1 MYQYDKNGW
10 RMPTAPSID
19 APANDETGFTSLTDL
34 AYRRIEEAIVTLN
47 LAPGS
52 VVSEILLSKRI
63 GIGRTPIREALQRLA
78 RAGLVVIL
86 PRCGILVSEVNI
98 RSQLQLIE
106 LRREVERLVAGAAAD
121 RASPVERL
129 RFQAIA
135 DEMEQAAN
143 SDDDRAFLRLDRE
156 LNDLCVVAARNEFA
170 SKSMQLMQP
179 LSRRFWF
186 IHYQQV
192 ADLPRCARL
201 HAGVARAIGDGD
213 RASARAA
220 NDHLIDYIESF
231 TRATLDG

>member
-1 MYQYDKNGW
+1 
-10 RMPTAPSID
+10 MPTARPIGP
-19 APANDETGFTSLTDL
+19 PANDVPGFTSLTDL
-34 AYRRIEEAIVTLN
+34 AYRRIEEDIVTLG

-52 VVSEILLSKRI
+52 VVSEIQLSKHI

-78 RAGLVVIL
+78 QAGLVVIL
-86 PRCGILVSEVNI
+86 PRRGILVSEINI

-121 RASPVERL
+121 RASPSERQ
-129 RFQAIA
+129 RFQSIA
-135 DEMEQAAN
+135 DEMQQAAN

-156 LNDLCVVAARNEFA
+156 MNDLCVAAARNDFA
-170 SKSMQLMQP
+170 AKSMQLMQP

-201 HAGVARAIGDGD
+201 HADVARAIGNGD
-213 RASARAA
+213 STAARAA
-220 NDHLIDYIESF
+220 NDHLIDYIETF
-231 TRATLDG
+231 TRATLDP